1 MRVEEYQCIYIDGI
15 YIYVN
20 ISICDT
26 SPIERRSMYNIRY
39 VEGQYKLTD
48 HTPLLPAT

>member
-1 MRVEEYQCIYIDGI
+1 MHIHEF

-26 SPIERRSMYNIRY
+26 SPIERRSMYNIQY

>member
-1 MRVEEYQCIYIDGI
+1 MHIHGWYIN
-15 YIYVN
+15 VN